1 MTDLGFCTLGCP
13 KLILHLTPLQN
24 TRPMRDGN
32 KIKNNFFK
40 QMVFIHLIRKISL
53 RILSTCMYIA
63 TSTIMIFP
71 DNPNKYLIYSQNVF
85 KKFQISAD
93 CSILVK
99 TN

>member
-40 QMVFIHLIRKISL
+40 QMVFIHLICKISL
-53 RILSTCMYIA
+53 RILSTCMYMLA

-71 DNPNKYLIYSQNVF
+71 DNPNKYLIYSP
-85 KKFQISAD
+85 
-93 CSILVK
+93 
-99 TN
+99 